1 MNRFFSR
8 TIAAGV
14 LLAAGTAAAHPGHG
28 TPHLLHGSDFGVGWA
43 IGIAVAVAV
52 GVALARRNA

>member
-8 TIAAGV
+8 TLTVLSVFVAGAAG
-14 LLAAGTAAAHPGHG
+14 AHPGHG
-28 TPHLLHGSDFGVGWA
+28 TPHVLHASDVWIGWA
-43 IGIAVAVAV
+43 IGIAAVVAV